1 MSTQTGLHLEI
12 FWKQNFVSHLRIKGV
27 VCIGKPCICNAMCY
41 VMGGAL
47 LAPKRDDLHQ
57 IYSKV
62 AYGDPA
68 CIVSLYDAV

>member
-1 MSTQTGLHLEI
+1 
-12 FWKQNFVSHLRIKGV
+12 
-27 VCIGKPCICNAMCY
+27 MCY